1 MRPLRATLA
10 VLVAASTTVAV
21 AAVTSTAGADAPIDR
36 AQLARV
42 RAATEQFHDVG
53 AAEDA
58 GYELLD
64 VCFSSDAGGMGYH
77 YLKGVDATLD
87 PLAPEALVYA
97 PTDHGLQLVGVEYI
111 VPQTLSADAPAVL
124 GQTLHANDALGLW
137 VLHAWIWRG
146 NPAGVFKDFNPNV
159 PACPQAAE

>member
-1 MRPLRATLA
+1 MRLLRTALA
-10 VLVAASTTVAV
+10 ALVAASAMVFG
-21 AAVTSTAGADAPIDR
+21 AAVMSPAGAEQPIDR
-36 AQLARV
+36 ALLAEV
-42 RAATEQFHDVG
+42 RQATVQFHDVE
-53 AAEDA
+53 AAEEA

-97 PTDHGLQLVGVEYI
+97 PTDQGLELVGVEYI
-111 VPQTLSADAPAVL
+111 VPKSLSPQAPSVL
-124 GQTLHANDALGLW
+124 GQTLHSNDALGLW

-146 NPAGVFKDFNPNV
+146 NPTGVFEDFNPNV
-159 PACPQAAE
+159 VGCD

>member
-1 MRPLRATLA
+1 MTPFRAAIA
-10 VLVAASTTVAV
+10 VLVATSTTVAV
-21 AAVTSTAGADAPIDR
+21 AAITSSAGADAPIDW

-42 RAATEQFHDVG
+42 RAATEQFHDVD

-64 VCFSSDAGGMGYH
+64 VCFSSPAGGMGYH

-87 PLAPEALVYA
+87 PMAPEALVYA

-111 VPQTLSADAPAVL
+111 VPKALSAEAPTVL
-124 GQTLHANDALGLW
+124 GQMLHANDALGLW

-146 NPAGVFKDFNPNV
+146 NPAGVLADFNPRV
-159 PACPQAAE
+159 PACPQPED